1 MDLPQMTPLQA
12 LVVNI
17 LFEGELS
24 SRRIQE
30 ELDFQGVKMK
40 MPLVYRM
47 LARLEVAEYVC
58 GGYRRYEMADGRLIR
73 ERHYQVSRQGLKMW
87 MKTVAFYA
95 AMDPPPSH
103 FRPTTREEYPDDD
116 FDE

>member
-12 LVVNI
+12 LVVSV
-17 LFEGELS
+17 LFDGELS
-24 SRRIQE
+24 SRRIQD
-30 ELDFQGVKMK
+30 ELDFNGVKMK

-58 GGYRRYEMADGRLIR
+58 GGYRRYQTIDGRLIR
-73 ERHYQVSRQGLKMW
+73 ERHYQVSRKGLKMW
-87 MKTVAFYA
+87 QNTIAFYA
-95 AMDPPPSH
+95 ALDPPPNN
-103 FRPTTREEYPDDD
+103 FRPTTREEYPDDE